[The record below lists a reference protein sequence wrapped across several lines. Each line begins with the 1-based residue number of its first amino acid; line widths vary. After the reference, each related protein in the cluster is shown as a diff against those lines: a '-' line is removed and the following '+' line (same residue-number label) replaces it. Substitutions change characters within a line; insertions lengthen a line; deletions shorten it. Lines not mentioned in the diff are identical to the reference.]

1 MLRITE
7 AVQLTDTGRQREANE
22 DSLFLGPPLF
32 AVADGMGGAQ
42 AGEVASHL
50 AVEAFSAADP
60 DSAPPEE
67 LLRTTIEAANRSI
80 YELAQ
85 GDSSRSG
92 MGTTLTAALLR
103 GEEISFGHV
112 GDSRAYVFRD
122 GQLKQITNDHS
133 LVEELRRQGR
143 LSREQ
148 AADHPQRSVIT
159 RALGPEPDV
168 EVDTMTFRGRD
179 GDVYDLAGVFDLIPR
194 SRIADL
200 RPREDGALDIV
211 LGCDCHGT
219 AFATGSGAIAI
230 DIADGPPSGASPFEA
245 PDQAAVPQA
254 EPAPSGTTE
263 AVPDTVTEQ
272 QASLVPLPSTAIPQ
286 DPHLPVYW
294 NGPVPPPLVEPSV
307 EEQTATAPADSLAEA
322 AAESA
327 TPDRIPEMR
336 DDLLEQLSRAASQ
349 GLITLDPAPTRPA
362 PQSPAHEA
370 PQAPEMADPVP
381 LPEADRAPLHIETS
395 VDRDSGFTAP
405 AHPLTADGGQ
415 CPADEIFDV
424 ATWAGEEPPA
434 IQIAALRQ
442 GIVGEF
448 DRPDPERVIA
458 LAQLYVNL
466 GFGAE
471 ASATLDSFGIENET
485 AAWLH
490 SLARIVEQPGNAP
503 PSLRGYAGCV
513 GPVALWALLEDGG
526 GLASSQIDIPS
537 VLGSFSSLPLHLR
550 VHLGPALLERLT
562 SIGEVEAA
570 RTARAAILRA
580 GLVETPDLGLAE
592 ARIAL
597 AEGDDGEGTRQLEAL
612 AAGNGPAATEALM
625 QAIRLHLDKGG
636 AVPPELTATTGAL
649 AKEFAHD
656 PLGPRLAVLEIL
668 GLASTGDFTT
678 AFDEE
683 AYWRNRLSDAQA
695 REVLLGLFA
704 ALVGNGDDWTFF
716 AQYFRD
722 RDRLEAAGPD
732 ILLRLDLA
740 ERELNEIKV
749 IEEFLPRQLADEEV
763 EKAVVAAIAETEA
776 SSIRDMG
783 KVMGILKAQYTG
795 QMDFGAVGPMV
806 KDRLGG

>member
-1 MLRITE
+1 MTPALRILAIALALLAGTE
-7 AVQLTDTGRQREANE
+7 A
-22 DSLFLGPPLF
+22 F
-32 AVADGMGGAQ
+32 A
-42 AGEVASHL
+42 ET
-50 AVEAFSAADP
+50 
-60 DSAPPEE
+60 
-67 LLRTTIEAANRSI
+67 LR
-80 YELAQ
+80 L
-85 GDSSRSG
+85 RSG
-92 MGTTLTAALLR
+92 EHDGFSRIVIAGGPASGWTLRRGTD
-103 GEEISFGHV
+103 G
-112 GDSRAYVFRD
+112 YVFR
-122 GQLKQITNDHS
+122 S
-133 LVEELRRQGR
+133 
-143 LSREQ
+143 
-148 AADHPQRSVIT
+148 
-159 RALGPEPDV
+159 
-168 EVDTMTFRGRD
+168 GRD

-307 EEQTATAPADSLAEA
+307 EEQTATAPAEAPADSLAEA

-395 VDRDSGFTAP
+395 VDRDSGFTVP

-424 ATWAGEEPPA
+424 AAWAGEEPPA

-526 GLASSQIDIPS
+526 GLASSLIDIPS

-597 AEGDDGEGTRQLEAL
+597 AEGHDTEGTRQLETI

-636 AVPPELTATTGAL
+636 AVPPKLTATTGAL

-740 ERELNEIKV
+740 ERLTGAGFDTDAAAVLTGEAAGTARGRRLLARHALNAGDTDAA
-749 IEEFLPRQLADEEV
+749 LGQLAGLND
-763 EKAVVAAIAETEA
+763 AAAGRLRGEAMLLRGEAERAATVFKSTGADDGAARAAWLAGDWTSAAAYDANGLAADLSALGLVRSDTADAETTQPAGELETGRNLVTEA
-776 SSIRDMG
+776 ARARD
-783 KVMGILKAQYTG
+783 A
-795 QMDFGAVGPMV
+795 
-806 KDRLGG
+806 LGSLVTFAAAPEDPAPVTESQP